1 MNLQHPGSSEDGAS
15 PLLSLRRHW
24 LRRTL
29 ALCAITALVLGII
42 GYVQY
47 QPRSEQGVSYG
58 NALYHTAQLF
68 MLHSPH
74 FEEPV
79 PLTLEVARWLAPMTL
94 LFGLVEFVRRVLRQ
108 EISHHTLSRLEGHT
122 IVCGLGQKG
131 GELIRRLCRER
142 KMAGRRAVVAIDENP
157 RAEVLAECEELGV
170 VVLAGDATR
179 QETLV
184 EARVGQAARLF
195 AVCPDD
201 ATNCEIAA
209 QASHLRSMKATSA
222 LECNIHVSRAEL
234 REALEHTIRAHSD
247 TGSMKLH
254 FVDAFDPEALDL
266 LLYGLP
272 LDHEGIGPRDSRA
285 AHLVILGFGRMG
297 RALAMRAAQLG
308 VFANGKRLRISVLD
322 GRAETH
328 RADLLFRHPQI
339 ETVADLQ
346 FHQLEAASPQARRLV
361 EGWCAETGALTSIAF
376 CFGDETLSLELAL
389 RLLPLFEPN
398 DVRIAVRLSRQTGLA
413 HLLSQL
419 RESSPA
425 EHSATGGRSGNPT
438 EEDLQ
443 ARRAL
448 ARLRPFGMEER
459 FGCLA
464 DPGTESVERSAREVH
479 RAYVELS
486 LRRAAEKP
494 GGLEKA
500 KARPEL
506 RDWDLLSE
514 DLRESNRQQAAH
526 LVFKLR
532 AIGCEVVP
540 VETDRL
546 AVEKFSTEELELL
559 ARMEHARW
567 VAERLIANWT
577 FAKEKSILRRE
588 NPNLVPWEDLKDN
601 VREYD
606 RDAVLHIPELLR
618 AAGKKVCRRGRETP
632 LTSV

>member
-1 MNLQHPGSSEDGAS
+1 MNLQHTGSSEDGTS
-15 PLLSLRRHW
+15 PLFSLGRPW

-29 ALCAITALVLGII
+29 VVCGIAALVLGII

-47 QPRSEQGVSYG
+47 QQTANQEVSYG

-68 MLHSPH
+68 MLHTPH
-74 FEEPV
+74 FERRV

-94 LFGLVEFVRRVLRQ
+94 LFGLFEFARGILRQ
-108 EISHHTLSRLEGHT
+108 ETSYHTLSRLEGHT
-122 IVCGLGQKG
+122 IICGLGQKG
-131 GELIRRLCRER
+131 CELVRRFCREQ
-142 KMAGRRAVVAIDENP
+142 KTAGKQAVVAIDEAP
-157 RAEVLAECEELGV
+157 RAEVVAECEQLGAI
-170 VVLAGDATR
+170 VLAGDATR
-179 QETLV
+179 PETLV
-184 EARVGQAARLF
+184 EARVGRAARLF
-195 AVCPDD
+195 AVCPND

-209 QASHLRSMKATSA
+209 QASHLRCVKAGIA

-234 REALEHTIRAHSD
+234 REALEQTLRAHSD
-247 TGSMKLH
+247 TGSIKLH

-266 LLYGLP
+266 ILYGLP
-272 LDHEGIGPRDSRA
+272 LDHGGIEPEDTRA

-297 RALAMRAAQLG
+297 RALALRAAQLG

-322 GRAETH
+322 RRAEGY

-339 ETVADLQ
+339 EKVADLQ
-346 FHQLEAASPQARRLV
+346 FYQLEAASPEARRLV
-361 EGWCAETGALTSIAF
+361 ECWCAETGATTSIAF

-398 DVRIAVRLSRQTGLA
+398 DVRAAVRLSRQAGLA

-419 RESSPA
+419 RESPSSEP
-425 EHSATGGRSGNPT
+425 SATGDRSGNPT
-438 EEDLQ
+438 DEDVQ
-443 ARRAL
+443 IRRAL
-448 ARLRPFGMEER
+448 ARLRPYGMEER
-459 FGCLA
+459 FARLA
-464 DPGTESVERSAREVH
+464 DPGAESVEKSASEIH

-486 LRRAAEKP
+486 LRRAAREP

-500 KARPEL
+500 KAKPEL
-506 RDWDLLSE
+506 REWDALSE

-532 AIGCEVVP
+532 AIGREVVP

-546 AVEKFSTEELELL
+546 AVEKFSADELELL

-577 FAKEKSILRRE
+577 PASQKNIPRRE
-588 NPNLVPWEDLKDN
+588 TPNLVPWEQLKDN
-601 VREYD
+601 IREYD
-606 RDAVLHIPELLR
+606 RDAILRIPELLR
-618 AAGKKVCRRGRETP
+618 AVGKKVCRRGR
-632 LTSV
+632 